1 MNPINRI
8 DEASDYIKGK
18 IGEDIPDTA
27 IVLGTGLGDYTKGLD
42 CRLQIPFGDI
52 PFFSVPTAPGHE
64 GILYIGQRAGHSV
77 IVLSGRCHY
86 YEGFTMDQVVFSIQ
100 VLARMGVRRLIIT
113 NSTGLINR
121 NFAPGELMLIR
132 DHFNLTGNN
141 PLIGPNQPSLGERF
155 PDMSDLYNRRIRKE
169 ILAECNRQGIS
180 LHEGIYAMMTGP
192 SYETP
197 SEIHVLGLMGADVVG
212 MSSVPEAIAAKHT
225 GMEVIG
231 ISALSNWAAGIN
243 DEPISNED
251 VIVGSRKT
259 VDQLIRVID
268 IALMTPMEAE

>member
-1 MNPINRI
+1 
-8 DEASDYIKGK
+8 
-18 IGEDIPDTA
+18 
-27 IVLGTGLGDYTKGLD
+27 
-42 CRLQIPFGDI
+42 
-52 PFFSVPTAPGHE
+52 
-64 GILYIGQRAGHSV
+64 
-77 IVLSGRCHY
+77 
-86 YEGFTMDQVVFSIQ
+86 
-100 VLARMGVRRLIIT
+100 
-113 NSTGLINR
+113 
-121 NFAPGELMLIR
+121 
-132 DHFNLTGNN
+132 
-141 PLIGPNQPSLGERF
+141 
-155 PDMSDLYNRRIRKE
+155 
-169 ILAECNRQGIS
+169 
-180 LHEGIYAMMTGP
+180 MMTGP

-243 DEPISNED
+243 DEPISNEE